1 MRTILL
7 SSALLFGLVA
17 HASADVCLP
26 AKDVQDMLNGKALE
40 GEFAKETG
48 MPGLKLKYNDQKEYN
63 NLSVKPAT
71 SDKGTT
77 CVYSQGA
84 QPVLSYKILLTKGKK
99 K

>member
-63 NLSVKPAT
+63 NLSVKPLV
-71 SDKGTT
+71 SDRGTT
-77 CVYSQGA
+77 CVYSSGPM
-84 QPVLSYKILLTKGKK
+84 PVLTYRLLLRNNNTK
-99 K
+99 